1 MELFKT
7 EHQYWPGQLARGL
20 FTGLL
25 TGLVIS
31 LYSQAV
37 FLAGELNKSYPF
49 LVLFIPAAAVLT
61 QYLFKLSGERFR
73 SSTVSAIDEINNH
86 RNKDH
91 RNWAE
96 SQIPDSITPR
106 MGLVAFLGAM
116 LTHISGA
123 SGGKEGAGVQIG
135 LSCASVIE
143 RAEVRINMLKQKEH
157 DNRSDYYLM
166 CGAAAAFSSLFNA
179 PVAGVLFGTQLASPK
194 ATRLDAYLPCIAA
207 SYSSMLVSQ
216 ATGCH
221 VLEIPSYLP
230 LSFDARTFIGV
241 VVFAVLTGL
250 YARLFCFVIHKLR
263 DFFRKHI
270 KNAYIV
276 VLIPSLLLLAASLI
290 TYFILGTFRYNGL
303 GGDLLYELIIGDA
316 NHIDDVIKLLMVS
329 LTFASGFVGGEVV
342 PLMIVGAGFGM
353 SVASLLNL
361 PGAAFAV
368 LGSVGMLSGGT
379 NLPLVC
385 VALGMELYKYS
396 EPSLL
401 FIMCTLSFIASGKGG
416 IYAHQKLPYR

>member
-86 RNKDH
+86 RNKGH

-270 KNAYIV
+270 KNAY
-276 VLIPSLLLLAASLI
+276 
-290 TYFILGTFRYNGL
+290 
-303 GGDLLYELIIGDA
+303 A

-416 IYAHQKLPYR
+416 IYEHQKLPYR

>member
-1 MELFKT
+1 MK
-7 EHQYWPGQLARGL
+7 GNGL
-20 FTGLL
+20 RWIADA
-25 TGLVIS
+25 VRS
-31 LYSQAV
+31 LMIGT
-37 FLAGELNKSYPF
+37 LAG
-49 LVLFIPAAAVLT
+49 VLITIFAN
-61 QYLFKLSGERFR
+61 
-73 SSTVSAIDEINNH
+73 TVSFLGDFNHHFPYIVLLMPLGAYLTLMLFNFLGDAYKRITSTAIDFIHDGE
-86 RNKDH
+86 
-91 RNWAE
+91 AE
-96 SQIPDSITPR
+96 DAGAVRPGHAGLKITPL
-106 MGLVAFLGAM
+106 MGLIAY
-116 LTHISGA
+116 ISAAISHLVGA
-123 SGGKEGAGVQIG
+123 SIGKEGAGVQIG

-270 KNAYIV
+270 KNAYTV